1 MARPERFEL
10 PTTKFVAWYSI
21 QLSYGRALKTVPRRP
36 ELRSLP
42 LRAVESSAKAR
53 DYSDPRALRQP
64 FSLHMP
70 EVSTRGA
77 VTPVRTTLE
86 ACATAAGEASNPK
99 PLTPLR
105 SR

>member
-1 MARPERFEL
+1 MSSIHVASSAVVRASARQKQGRVPKHPSLPIMARPERFEL

-64 FSLHMP
+64 FSLP
-70 EVSTRGA
+70 RTEVMR
-77 VTPVRTTLE
+77 
-86 ACATAAGEASNPK
+86 
-99 PLTPLR
+99 
-105 SR
+105 